1 MSPLDRRRSI
11 AVLVIAALVGVATL
25 ALGALGFENH
35 RALRHHAQT
44 DLRSELE
51 RTSNVLALSLE
62 LPLWNFDRLQVNDL
76 LDGVMDNRDVLAV
89 VVRQPDVSSARGVAV
104 YARARDRN
112 WAPVAST
119 LDPAPRTA
127 AAATAE
133 PVQARDVVRGDNQ
146 LGTLT
151 LVGTTRFM
159 QQRLQSSLMR
169 LLLEIAAVDLSLV
182 LSLYLL
188 LSRIVLTPLAEVEAF
203 ARDVSLGQ
211 RGGVPERRRREFH
224 GELESLRA
232 SLERTF
238 ELLDTRYTRL
248 RESEEMLRASEAK
261 YRLLAEHVG
270 DVIWVLGEDERLVYV
285 SPSVEQ
291 LRGFRPEVVLTQT
304 LEQMLTPDS
313 LARLRRYLA
322 EPPRKAGDAPALLEL
337 VQTRAAG
344 DTVGV
349 EVTLLPMFDERGE
362 RAGVLGCA
370 RDISERRRAARQ
382 REELEQQVRHA
393 QKLEAIGTLAGG
405 IAHDFNNILAAI
417 LSYSE
422 MLLLDLD
429 AESRLKKDVLGIQA
443 AVQRASALVRQI
455 LAFSRQTPHEVKA
468 VELSAVV
475 AEALEMLRATL
486 PATTTLRVRIGA
498 APRVLAD
505 PTEMHQVVVNLCT
518 NAWKALPGGAGVVQV
533 SLEAVTLDEDA
544 CTRLHGLLPG
554 PHARLTVAD
563 DGAGMPAAV
572 LERIFDPFFTT
583 RVEGGGT
590 GLGLAVVHGIVTR
603 SKGAI
608 AVTSELGRGSTFSVF
623 LPLAAAAPAERA
635 PAEEL
640 ALPGTERVLYVDDER
655 ELTETMQR
663 KLGRLGYRVSTLN
676 SGPGAYGVLRASP
689 EAYDLVITDLTMPDL
704 RGDQLA
710 RLVRELRPDL
720 PIVICTGSQQD
731 IEPAWVERLGRA
743 ALLAK
748 PVALPAL
755 TRLIRR
761 LLDGGPLD

>member
-1 MSPLDRRRSI
+1 MSLLRRQRSI

-25 ALGALGFENH
+25 SLGALGFENH
-35 RALRHHAQT
+35 RALREHAQT
-44 DLRSELE
+44 SLRSELE

-62 LPLWNFDRLQVNDL
+62 LPLWNFDRLGVNDL

-104 YARARDRN
+104 YGRARDGA
-112 WAPVAST
+112 WAPVAT
-119 LDPAPRTA
+119 TTDIAPRSDL
-127 AAATAE
+127 ATEAE
-133 PVQARDVVRGDNQ
+133 PVEMRAIVRGDDR

-159 QQRLQSSLMR
+159 QERLRKSLIR
-169 LLLEIAAVDLSLV
+169 LLLEIAAVDLLLV

-203 ARDVSLGQ
+203 ARDVSLGKP
-211 RGGVPERRRREFH
+211 GGLPEHRRAFH

-248 RESEEMLRASEAK
+248 RASEEMHRASEAK
-261 YRLLAEHVG
+261 YRLLAEHIG
-270 DVIWVLGEDERLVYV
+270 DVIWVLGEDEKLVYV

-291 LRGFRPEVVLTQT
+291 LRGFRPEAVLTQT
-304 LEQMLTPDS
+304 LEEMLTPDS
-313 LARLRRYLA
+313 VARLRNYLA
-322 EPPRKAGDAPALLEL
+322 EPPRKAGDAPTLLEL
-337 VQTRAAG
+337 EQTRAAG
-344 DTVGV
+344 DTVWV
-349 EVTLLPMFDERGE
+349 EVTLLPMFDANGE
-362 RAGVLGCA
+362 RSSVLGCS
-370 RDISERRRAARQ
+370 RDISERRRAAKQ
-382 REELEQQVRHA
+382 REELEQQVRQA

-429 AESRLKKDVLGIQA
+429 PESPLKKDVLGIQA

-455 LAFSRQTPHEVKA
+455 LAFSRKTPHEVKQI
-468 VELSAVV
+468 ELSAVV
-475 AEALEMLRATL
+475 AEALDMLRATL
-486 PATTTLRVRIGA
+486 PATTTLRVRVGNA
-498 APRVLAD
+498 TPVLAD

-518 NAWKALPGGAGVVQV
+518 NAWKALPDGGGRVEV
-533 SLEAVTLDEDA
+533 SLDTVTLDEAA
-544 CTRLHGLLPG
+544 CARLHGLTPG
-554 PHARLTVAD
+554 PHARLTVTD
-563 DGAGMPAAV
+563 EGAGMPPAV

-583 RVEGGGT
+583 RADGGGT

-603 SKGAI
+603 SNGAI
-608 AVTSELGRGSTFSVF
+608 AVTSEVGRGSTFSIF
-623 LPLAAAAPAERA
+623 LPLATRAPSERA
-635 PAEEL
+635 PAEDA

-676 SGPGAYGVLRASP
+676 SGPGAYGVLRAAP

-710 RLVRELRPDL
+710 RLVRDLRSDL
-720 PIVICTGSQQD
+720 PIVIFTGSQQD
-731 IEPAWVERLGRA
+731 IDTEWVARLGRA

-748 PVALPAL
+748 PVSLPAL
-755 TRLIRR
+755 THLIRS
-761 LLDGGPLD
+761 LLDGTSVT

>member
-1 MSPLDRRRSI
+1 MSPHRRQRSI

-25 ALGALGFENH
+25 SLGALGFENH
-35 RALRHHAQT
+35 RALREHAHT
-44 DLRSELE
+44 SLRSELE

-62 LPLWNFDRLQVNDL
+62 LPLWNFDRLEVNDL

-104 YARARDRN
+104 YARARDRD
-112 WAPVAST
+112 WASVAT
-119 LDPAPRTA
+119 TNDVTPRTDV
-127 AAATAE
+127 ATTTE
-133 PVQARDVVRGDNQ
+133 PVEVRAIVRGDDE

-159 QQRLQSSLMR
+159 QERLQRSLLQ
-169 LLLEIAAVDLSLV
+169 LLLEIAAVDLALV

-203 ARDVSLGQ
+203 ARAVSLGEP
-211 RGGVPERRRREFH
+211 GGLPEHPRRFH

-238 ELLDTRYTRL
+238 ELLDTRYTHL
-248 RESEEMLRASEAK
+248 RASEEMHRASEAK

-270 DVIWVLGEDERLVYV
+270 DVIWVLGEDEKLVYV

-291 LRGFRPEVVLTQT
+291 LRGFRPETVLTQT
-304 LEQMLTPDS
+304 LEEMLTPDS
-313 LARLRRYLA
+313 VARLRGYLA
-322 EPPRKAGDAPALLEL
+322 EAPRKAGDAPALLEL
-337 VQTRAAG
+337 EQTRAAG
-344 DTVGV
+344 DTVWV

-362 RAGVLGCA
+362 RTGVLGCS

-382 REELEQQVRHA
+382 REELEQQVRQA

-422 MLLLDLD
+422 MLLLDLA
-429 AESRLKKDVLGIQA
+429 AESPLKKDVLGIQA

-455 LAFSRQTPHEVKA
+455 LAFSRKTPHEVKEI
-468 VELSAVV
+468 ELSAVV
-475 AEALEMLRATL
+475 AEALDMLRATL
-486 PATTTLRVRIGA
+486 PATTTLSVHIGGT
-498 APRVLAD
+498 APVLAD

-518 NAWKALPGGAGVVQV
+518 NAWKALPGGAGRVDV
-533 SLEAVTLDEDA
+533 SLEAVTLDEEA
-544 CTRLHGLLPG
+544 CARLHGVMPG
-554 PHARLTVAD
+554 RHARLSVTD

-583 RVEGGGT
+583 RAEGGGT

-603 SKGAI
+603 SNGAI
-608 AVTSELGRGSTFSVF
+608 AVTSEVGRGSTFSIV
-623 LPLAAAAPAERA
+623 LPFATRAPSERPPAEDS
-635 PAEEL
+635 

-676 SGPGAYGVLRASP
+676 SGPGAYGVLRAAP

-710 RLVRELRPDL
+710 RLVRDLRPDL

-731 IEPAWVERLGRA
+731 IETEWVERLGRA
-743 ALLAK
+743 ALLPK
-748 PVALPAL
+748 PVSLPAL
-755 TRLIRR
+755 TRLIRD
-761 LLDGGPLD
+761 LLDRDSLT